1 MNTVIIRSIDRIEIT
16 KAVQAYAGWLR
27 KEFPEINRL
36 FWFGSWVHG
45 YPSPGSDVDL
55 CLIVAASNIPMRD
68 RISPYLP
75 VGFPV
80 GIDLCVYTL
89 NEFEELGDVAPGW
102 KREILKGI
110 EL

>member
-16 KAVQAYAGWLR
+16 KAVQAYLGWLR

-36 FWFGSWVHG
+36 IWFGSWVHG
-45 YPSPGSDVDL
+45 YLNPGSDIDL
-55 CLIVAASNIPMRD
+55 CLIVAASNIPIRD

-80 GIDLCVYTL
+80 GIEHCVYPRSA
-89 NEFEELGDVAPGW
+89 FELLGDVAPGW
-102 KREILKGI
+102 KREIFGH
-110 EL
+110 